1 MDVAREPRADL
12 SPSAHVDTFCRNSLP
27 PADQWPD
34 LRFTLPELS
43 YPQRLNCADALL
55 SGPDADRRCL
65 VGSTSTWTYGQVRER
80 VAAIAHVLTD
90 ELGLVPGNR
99 VLLRGPNTP
108 QLAACWLAV
117 VMAGGVT
124 VATMPMLRPGELR
137 SIGDI
142 TRPAFAL
149 CDDRFTG
156 DLAAGLPDLR
166 IVTYTELESAA
177 ERHREPFAA
186 VATAADDVAL
196 LAVTS
201 GTTGVPKTTA
211 HFHRDVLAIADTF
224 SAHVLRP
231 AADDL
236 FLGSPPLAFTYG
248 LGGELIFPF
257 RAGAPTLLI
266 ERPTP
271 DAIAGAVAEHG
282 VTVLFTAPTAYRAM
296 LAAKKVPTG
305 LRRCVSAGEP
315 LPRAVSE
322 AFHDATGLWII
333 DGIGS
338 TEMLHIFISAAD
350 DDVRP
355 GSTGR
360 PVPGYEAAVLD
371 EAGEPVPD
379 GQPGRLAVRGPTG
392 CRYLSDP
399 RQKAYVQ
406 ARLEPHRRHLPAR
419 RGRLFLVRGPQ
430 RRHDHLGR
438 LQHRRTR
445 GGERPAQLAGRGRVR
460 GGGQAG
466 PDRGNVV
473 AAYVVLRP
481 GVVGDAAKAAELQ
494 ELVKRQIAPV
504 QMPAGRRVPARAAAH
519 PDRQAAAVQAARA
532 GGRLMRIAVIGGG
545 PGGLYFSLLAQQLGP
560 GHEISVWERNAPDDT
575 FGFGVVF
582 SDETLGGIEHAD
594 PVVYRAMEREFARWD
609 DIDIHFR
616 PGDGRPDR
624 LITSGGH
631 GSPR

>member
-1 MDVAREPRADL
+1 MDVAQEPRAGL

-27 PADQWPD
+27 PANQWPD

-43 YPQRLNCADALL
+43 YPRRLNCADALL

-65 VGSTSTWTYGQVRER
+65 VGSASTWTYGQVRER

-124 VATMPMLRPGELR
+124 VATMPMLRPGELH

-142 TRPAFAL
+142 TKPAFAL
-149 CDDRFTG
+149 CDDRFTD

-177 ERHREPFAA
+177 ARHREPFAA

-231 AADDL
+231 TADDL

-248 LGGELIFPF
+248 LGGELIFPL
-257 RAGAPTLLI
+257 RAGAATLLI

-271 DAIAGAVAEHG
+271 DAMAGAVAEHG

-350 DDVRP
+350 DEVRP

-399 RQKAYVQ
+399 RQKTYVQ
-406 ARLEPHRRHLPAR
+406 HGWNLTGDTYRRDEDGYFWYVARSDDMIISA
-419 RGRLFLVRGPQ
+419 GYNIAGPEVENALLSSP
-430 RRHDHLGR
+430 DVVECGVVAK
-438 LQHRRTR
+438 
-445 GGERPAQLAGRGRVR
+445 PD
-460 GGGQAG
+460 

-473 AAYVVLRP
+473 AAYVVLRR

-494 ELVKRQIAPV
+494 ELVKRQIAPYKC
-504 QMPAGRRVPARAAAH
+504 PRVVEFLPELPHTPTGKLQRFKLRALAA
-519 PDRQAAAVQAARA
+519 D
-532 GGRLMRIAVIGGG
+532 
-545 PGGLYFSLLAQQLGP
+545 
-560 GHEISVWERNAPDDT
+560 
-575 FGFGVVF
+575 
-582 SDETLGGIEHAD
+582 
-594 PVVYRAMEREFARWD
+594 
-609 DIDIHFR
+609 
-616 PGDGRPDR
+616 
-624 LITSGGH
+624 
-631 GSPR
+631 